1 MRDLAINPLPNL
13 CVISISETGDT
24 YELLSDSPPS
34 SELPAHLAIHETLLQ
49 FRPAHV
55 CVLHSHPTALVA
67 LSLRYP
73 EPESLL
79 ALLFRA
85 HAEMS
90 LLRGEIYALPFLAPG
105 TEALA
110 EATGHAFRKHSGVV
124 WSRHGMIAS
133 GSDLHQALDLL
144 ELCDKAAQISLLS
157 GAPPPV
163 RNANL
168 THPKKQSLRGFPAP
182 DGLETFYDVKSFD
195 SPLPWE
201 EFKHLPRIPVSL
213 VLDNL
218 RSAFNVGSIFR
229 LADAVR
235 AKEIITCGYTAHPPH
250 PKLEQTALGA
260 TAFVPWRA
268 VSQTTTA
275 LEELK
280 ANGVQLVALET
291 AANAHPYDHFPF
303 RAPLAL
309 VLGNE
314 ALGVSQSALQ
324 ACEAVIALPVFGFK
338 NSINV
343 AAAAAV
349 VLYDLVRRY
358 RWL

>member
-24 YELLSDSPPS
+24 YELLGDSPPS
-34 SELPAHLAIHETLLQ
+34 SELPAHLAIHETLLH

-90 LLRGEIYALPFLAPG
+90 LVRDEIYALPFLAPG
-105 TEALA
+105 TQALA
-110 EATGHAFRKHSGVV
+110 EATGKAFCKHSGVV

-133 GSDLHQALDLL
+133 GSDLYKALDLL
-144 ELCDKAAQISLLS
+144 ELCDKAAQISLLA

-163 RNANL
+163 RNVTPPPSKL
-168 THPKKQSLRGFPAP
+168 SKRGFLAA
-182 DGLETFYDVKSFD
+182 DGLETFYDVKSLD
-195 SPLPWE
+195 STLPWE
-201 EFKHLPRIPVSL
+201 EFKRLPRIPVSL

-235 AKEIITCGYTAHPPH
+235 VKEIITCGYTAHPPH

-268 VSQTTTA
+268 VPQTTTA
-275 LEELK
+275 LQELK
-280 ANGVQLVALET
+280 ANGVQVVALET
-291 AANAHPYDHFPF
+291 AANAQPYDHFPF

-314 ALGVSQSALQ
+314 ALGVSQSTLQ
-324 ACEAVIALPVFGFK
+324 ACEAIIALPVFGFK